1 MRKCAAAHAGD
12 RQHAESKW
20 ARRVCVRFS
29 KRSHVHQGRRTRGS
43 VCVCVRARATHDTH
57 ARETRHTRARQHAR
71 DNTRALS
78 RATTRVRACLL
89 CDTVRACACVRAR
102 VGLCV
107 LCEPAGGLA
116 LSLRPGDGAACAQ
129 YGVYYG
135 QRLTRRSALFSN
147 AGRTRFCAYFFSF
160 STPQSCR
167 ITKLQSGLRG

>member
-1 MRKCAAAHAGD
+1 MRRASGRDACACASASVHTCIRVGVRAG
-12 RQHAESKW
+12 Q
-20 ARRVCVRFS
+20 C
-29 KRSHVHQGRRTRGS
+29 
-43 VCVCVRARATHDTH
+43 VCVCARARHTT
-57 ARETRHTRARQHAR
+57 HTRAKHDTRAR
-71 DNTRALS
+71 DNTRATTHVRC
-78 RATTRVRACLL
+78 RARQ
-89 CDTVRACACVRAR
+89 RACARVCCVTLCVR

>member
-1 MRKCAAAHAGD
+1 MRAIASMRRASGRDACACASASVHTCIRVGVRAG
-12 RQHAESKW
+12 Q
-20 ARRVCVRFS
+20 C
-29 KRSHVHQGRRTRGS
+29 
-43 VCVCVRARATHDTH
+43 VCVCARATHDTH
-57 ARETRHTRARQHAR
+57 ARDTRHTRARQHAR